1 MHERPS
7 NAGEPI
13 DTSAIALSDELERL
27 IPLLARNTHDV
38 WQRQRQADGWSY
50 GPQRDDDE
58 KRHPGMVSYEALSQS
73 EREYDTAV
81 ATEVLKVLLA
91 LGYRVEKA

>member
-1 MHERPS
+1 MHDGRG
-7 NAGEPI
+7 NGGEPI
-13 DTSAIALSDELERL
+13 DTSAVALSNELQRL

-50 GPQRDDDE
+50 GPRRDDDA
-58 KRHPGMVSYEALSQS
+58 KQHPGLVGFDDLPES
-73 EREYDTAV
+73 EREYDIAV
-81 ATEVLKVLLA
+81 VTEVLKVMVA